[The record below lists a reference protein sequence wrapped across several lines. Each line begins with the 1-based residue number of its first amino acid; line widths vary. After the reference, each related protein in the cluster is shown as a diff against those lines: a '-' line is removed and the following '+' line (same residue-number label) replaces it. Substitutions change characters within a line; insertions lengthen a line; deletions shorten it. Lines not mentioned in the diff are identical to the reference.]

1 MVALRCDSG
10 HGRAATAAMVALRCD
25 SGVTVRVMR
34 YEAIGATPVAGLGGR
49 TQVGTG
55 LGW

>member
-34 YEAIGATPVAGLGGR
+34 YEAIGATPVAGLAGR